1 MSTTDSETSTSNRVV
16 MDGPCVKMSLIGHPV
31 VLLLWQASCQSQGR
45 ILA

>member
-1 MSTTDSETSTSNRVV
+1 MSTTDNETSNSNRVV

-31 VLLLWQASCQSQGR
+31 ALLLNQGG